1 MNILLNA
8 VYLIVLFL
16 ILGFGADL
24 AVKNI
29 KYLAVSLKMKVF
41 VLGAILGI
49 ATTLPELSVG
59 INASI
64 QGISEV
70 SVGNILGGITVLIG
84 LILGVSLILHKNIS
98 TEESFRTLAPASL
111 VILLPFLLG
120 SDGNFSFYD
129 GLIMILAYIALIAF
143 LYKKEKPS
151 INISEKFVVLDKKK
165 AVKAIFQSLLGVV
178 LVLVSSTI
186 IVNISSVLLEKT
198 GINDLVMGIVVFSI
212 GTNLPE
218 IMIALTSWK
227 RKAAELSVG
236 FLISSAFT
244 NIFTLGVISVFKPIT
259 FELNLSYYLL
269 VFFLSLIMFLLFV
282 FSYTD
287 KKLSRKEGVVLLV
300 TYLVFLV
307 ASIVIARGGY

>member
-1 MNILLNA
+1 MNILLNSI
-8 VYLIVLFL
+8 YLIVLFL
-16 ILGFGADL
+16 ILGFAADI

-49 ATTLPELSVG
+49 TTTLPELSVG

-64 QGISEV
+64 KGISEV

-98 TEESFRTLAPASL
+98 TEKNLKTLIPASF

-120 SDGNFSFYD
+120 SDGNFNFYD
-129 GLIMILAYIALIAF
+129 GVIMILAYIALLAF
-143 LYKKEKPS
+143 LYKDEKKG
-151 INISEKFVVLDKKK
+151 NIITEKIAVLEKKK
-165 AVKAIFQSLLGVV
+165 IIKAIFYSLVGVV
-178 LVLVSSTI
+178 LVLISSTI
-186 IVNISSVLLEKT
+186 IINISSTLLEKT
-198 GINDLVMGIVVFSI
+198 GLNDLVMGIIVFSI

-218 IMIALTSWK
+218 IMIALTSYK

-244 NIFTLGVISVFKPIT
+244 NIFTLGVLSVFKPIF
-259 FELNLSYYLL
+259 FELNLAYYLL
-269 VFFLSLIMFLLFV
+269 VFFLTLIMILLII
-282 FSYTD
+282 FSHTD
-287 KKLSRKEGVVLLV
+287 KKLSRKEGYLLLLA
-300 TYLVFLV
+300 YLVFL
-307 ASIVIARGGY
+307 AANIFIAQGGY